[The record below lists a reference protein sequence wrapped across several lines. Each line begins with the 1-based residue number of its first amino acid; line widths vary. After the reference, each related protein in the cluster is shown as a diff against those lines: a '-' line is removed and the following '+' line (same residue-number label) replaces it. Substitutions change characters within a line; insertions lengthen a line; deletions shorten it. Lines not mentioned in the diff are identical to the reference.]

1 MLRLSLSELLA
12 FFKDNLNIEIYREN
26 ELLFNDT
33 KEEILEN
40 VDYQD
45 LFANHFVE
53 RVGLN
58 TDWWTRPILKIYIG

>member
-1 MLRLSLSELLA
+1 MLRLSELLA

-45 LFANHFVE
+45 LFANRFVE

-58 TDWWTRPILKIYIG
+58 TDLWTRPILKIYID

>member
-1 MLRLSLSELLA
+1 MLRLSESLA

-45 LFANHFVE
+45 LFANQFVE
-53 RVGLN
+53 HVGLN
-58 TDWWTRPILKIYIG
+58 IDWWTQPILKIYID

>member
-1 MLRLSLSELLA
+1 MLRLSELLA
-12 FFKDNLNIEIYREN
+12 FFKDNLNIEIYRKN

-45 LFANHFVE
+45 LFANRFVDHI
-53 RVGLN
+53 GLN
-58 TDWWTRPILKIYIG
+58 TNWRTRLILKIYID

>member
-1 MLRLSLSELLA
+1 MLRLSELLA
-12 FFKDNLNIEIYREN
+12 FFKDNLNIEIYRKN

-58 TDWWTRPILKIYIG
+58 TDWWTRPIFKIYID

>member
-1 MLRLSLSELLA
+1 MLRLSELLA

-45 LFANHFVE
+45 LFANRFVE

-58 TDWWTRPILKIYIG
+58 TDWWTRPIFKIYID

>member
-1 MLRLSLSELLA
+1 MRRLSELLA

-45 LFANHFVE
+45 LFANRFVE

-58 TDWWTRPILKIYIG
+58 TDWWTRPIFKIYID

>member
-1 MLRLSLSELLA
+1 MFRLSELLA
-12 FFKDNLNIEIYREN
+12 LSKDIHNIEIYRKN

-45 LFANHFVE
+45 LFANRFVE

-58 TDWWTRPILKIYIG
+58 TDWWTRPIFKIYID

>member
-1 MLRLSLSELLA
+1 MLRLSELLA
-12 FFKDNLNIEIYREN
+12 FFKDNLNIEIYRKN

-45 LFANHFVE
+45 LFANRFVE
-53 RVGLN
+53 HVGLN
-58 TDWWTRPILKIYIG
+58 TDWWTRLILKIYID

>member
-1 MLRLSLSELLA
+1 MLRLSESLA

-53 RVGLN
+53 HVNLN
-58 TDWWTRPILKIYIG
+58 ADWWTRPILKIYID

>member
-1 MLRLSLSELLA
+1 MLRLSESLA

-45 LFANHFVE
+45 LFTNHFVE
-53 RVGLN
+53 HVSLN
-58 TDWWTRPILKIYIG
+58 TDWWARPILKIYID

>member
-1 MLRLSLSELLA
+1 MLRLSESLA

-53 RVGLN
+53 HVSLN
-58 TDWWTRPILKIYIG
+58 TDWWTRLILKIYID

>member
-1 MLRLSLSELLA
+1 MLRLSELLA
-12 FFKDNLNIEIYREN
+12 FFKDNLNIEIYRKN

-45 LFANHFVE
+45 LFANRFVE
-53 RVGLN
+53 HVGLN
-58 TDWWTRPILKIYIG
+58 TDLWTRLILKIYID

>member
-1 MLRLSLSELLA
+1 MLRLSELLGLS
-12 FFKDNLNIEIYREN
+12 KDIRNIEIYRKN

-45 LFANHFVE
+45 LFANRFVE

-58 TDWWTRPILKIYIG
+58 TDWWTRPIFKIYID

>member
-1 MLRLSLSELLA
+1 MLRLSELLA
-12 FFKDNLNIEIYREN
+12 LSKDIHNIEIYRGN

-53 RVGLN
+53 CVGLN
-58 TDWWTRPILKIYIG
+58 TDWWTRPIFKIYID

>member
-1 MLRLSLSELLA
+1 MLRLSESLA

-45 LFANHFVE
+45 LFANRFVE

-58 TDWWTRPILKIYIG
+58 TDLWTRPILKIYID

>member
-1 MLRLSLSELLA
+1 MLRLSELLGLS
-12 FFKDNLNIEIYREN
+12 KDIHNIEIYRKN

-45 LFANHFVE
+45 LFANRFVE

-58 TDWWTRPILKIYIG
+58 TDWWTRPIFKIYID

>member
-1 MLRLSLSELLA
+1 MLRLSELLGLS
-12 FFKDNLNIEIYREN
+12 KDIRNIEIYRKN

-45 LFANHFVE
+45 LFANRFVE
-53 RVGLN
+53 RVSLN
-58 TDWWTRPILKIYIG
+58 TDWWTRPIFKIYID

>member
-1 MLRLSLSELLA
+1 MLRLSELLA

-53 RVGLN
+53 HISLN
-58 TDWWTRPILKIYIG
+58 IDWCIRPILKIYID

>member
-1 MLRLSLSELLA
+1 MLRLSESLA

-53 RVGLN
+53 YVSLN
-58 TDWWTRPILKIYIG
+58 TDWWTRPILKIYID

>member
-1 MLRLSLSELLA
+1 MLRLSELLA
-12 FFKDNLNIEIYREN
+12 FFKDNLNIEIYRKN

-53 RVGLN
+53 RVSLN
-58 TDWWTRPILKIYIG
+58 TDWWTRLILKIYID

>member
-1 MLRLSLSELLA
+1 MLRLSELLA
-12 FFKDNLNIEIYREN
+12 LSKDIHNIEIYREN

-45 LFANHFVE
+45 LFANRFVE

-58 TDWWTRPILKIYIG
+58 TDWWTRPIFKIYID

>member
-1 MLRLSLSELLA
+1 MLRLSELLA
-12 FFKDNLNIEIYREN
+12 FFKDNLNIEIYRKN
-26 ELLFNDT
+26 ELLFKDT

-58 TDWWTRPILKIYIG
+58 TDWWTRPIFKIYID

>member
-1 MLRLSLSELLA
+1 MFRLSELLA
-12 FFKDNLNIEIYREN
+12 LSKDIHNIEIYRKN

-53 RVGLN
+53 HVSLN
-58 TDWWTRPILKIYIG
+58 TDWWIRPILKIYID

>member
-1 MLRLSLSELLA
+1 MLRLSELLA
-12 FFKDNLNIEIYREN
+12 FFKDNLNIEIYRGN

-45 LFANHFVE
+45 LFANRFVE
-53 RVGLN
+53 RIGLN
-58 TDWWTRPILKIYIG
+58 TEWCTRTIFTIYID